1 MLITPRAQKAK
12 PLLQRLARYAKGF
25 QTRSEQAGRGTQY
38 PTVRQCARALR
49 VSQTMIDEL
58 LDQHN
63 EEFDRLYWHT
73 STTPRAGDWM
83 VEYYG
88 TALLH

>member
-1 MLITPRAQKAK
+1 MLITPAARDAK
-12 PLLQRLARYAKGF
+12 PLLNKLAGYAKRY
-25 QTRSEQAGRGTQY
+25 QTRAEQAGRGTQY

-49 VSQTMIDEL
+49 VSQATIDDL
-58 LDQHN
+58 LDHHN

-73 STTPRAGDWM
+73 STRPKPGDWM

-88 TALLH
+88 TSLLH